1 MKPVLS
7 RHQWIVLVAVLIAVA
22 LLFVSRSS
30 AAALPVGDGGPPQFA
45 QAQTWPPPPSA
56 PAAASPPARTPTP
69 QTAPTTKP
77 KGADVRLPPTTAQA
91 PPGSAGFSDAFG
103 RFNLALPSGSEP
115 LNATYNLAV
124 PGSGLQVNLSVAP
137 RDEIFRTSLQTFP
150 DMMRN
155 NGALDVGQQQFD
167 FRGRPAP
174 MVRHSA
180 VGQRVHP
187 GRERLA
193 AGQRAGIQ
201 RDAGGGH
208 DAGTAQQP
216 ATALSRRVQRQGLA
230 SIDFGSGASD
240 RSVT

>member
-56 PAAASPPARTPTP
+56 PAAASPPAPTPTP

-155 NGALDVGQQQFD
+155 NGALEVGQQQFD
-167 FRGRPAP
+167 FRGRQAT
-174 MVRHSA
+174 MV
-180 VGQRVHP
+180 VV
-187 GRERLA
+187 RL
-193 AGQRAGIQ
+193 
-201 RDAGGGH
+201 RDAQGATMQSVNVFIPGANLWLQVNG
-208 DAGTAQQP
+208 P
-216 ATALSRRVQRQGLA
+216 ASSAKLVEDTMQGLL
-230 SIDFGSGASD
+230 DGLQL
-240 RSVT
+240 R